1 MAFIDTSN
9 TIIGVEINQID
20 ARYVEPGQEAEVTFK
35 FARGQIY
42 RGKVESVLQA
52 IATGQT
58 QISGTA
64 VMPKGIEA
72 APFVVRVKL
81 DDAEVARNLPARS
94 ARTAAIYTEHLKPTH
109 VVRRVILRQVAIL
122 NYVNPF

>member
-9 TIIGVEINQID
+9 AIIGVEINQID

-81 DDAEVARNLPARS
+81 DDAEVARNLPAGS
-94 ARTAAIYTEHLKPTH
+94 AGTAAIYTEHLKPIH
-109 VVRRVILRQVAIL
+109 VVRRVVLRQVAIL